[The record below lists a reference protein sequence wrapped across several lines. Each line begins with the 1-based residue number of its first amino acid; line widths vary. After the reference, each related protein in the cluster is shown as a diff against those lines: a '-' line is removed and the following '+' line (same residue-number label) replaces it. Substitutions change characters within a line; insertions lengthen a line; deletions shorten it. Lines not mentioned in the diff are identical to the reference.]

1 MKSGTT
7 PRTTQT
13 AAGWD
18 LVADASRQQ
27 AAAANECAAAMFR
40 GVEGMRKVQEQA
52 AHAAARQH
60 TAVAA
65 RLQGPCG
72 PGEVLAAQ
80 GEWLRSGGQCA
91 MQYWQG
97 LGAAALEM
105 QSRMIAAWGQ
115 GLESAALLE
124 AASAFDRATGR

>member
-1 MKSGTT
+1 CRRRAGAGPGCAPTPCRWHLRRLPRLRLADRRPAPAGLARRIPLRCLPEHPRTLSLASALIHTAVPKGRPMKSGTT

-60 TAVAA
+60 TAVA
-65 RLQGPCG
+65 
-72 PGEVLAAQ
+72 
-80 GEWLRSGGQCA
+80 
-91 MQYWQG
+91 
-97 LGAAALEM
+97 
-105 QSRMIAAWGQ
+105 
-115 GLESAALLE
+115 
-124 AASAFDRATGR
+124 